1 MDHRNRRWL
10 HSRSWASGQRPDGGW
25 LICFGRRDAPIGAKT
40 VLSIRWNSS
49 RIIISIKLLLNTLVH
64 MSTSATCGWQGEGVH
79 VEWGTFL
86 NGDDWGRK
94 PYQPR
99 GHRKGRCEGGRLSK
113 CKVEHKGPTSEPPSN
128 NILERRSQGLSEPPA
143 VPTVLTPDVVGFVEE
158 GLHEAGFAEIRKAV
172 ENGGKGPNESH
183 GGASGSAGGCG
194 ESEVGGWLQHAPGP
208 FFGKDDID
216 KDTAK
221 MCFPPGA
228 TIDKDDSYHY
238 RWKITMYIECTDQF
252 IYTKV

>member
-1 MDHRNRRWL
+1 M
-10 HSRSWASGQRPDGGW
+10 
-25 LICFGRRDAPIGAKT
+25 
-40 VLSIRWNSS
+40 
-49 RIIISIKLLLNTLVH
+49 
-64 MSTSATCGWQGEGVH
+64 
-79 VEWGTFL
+79 
-86 NGDDWGRK
+86 
-94 PYQPR
+94 
-99 GHRKGRCEGGRLSK
+99 
-113 CKVEHKGPTSEPPSN
+113 
-128 NILERRSQGLSEPPA
+128 SEPPA

-158 GLHEAGFAEIRKAV
+158 GLHEAGFEEIRKAV

-183 GGASGSAGGCG
+183 GGASGSADGCG
-194 ESEVGGWLQHAPGP
+194 ESKSGGRLLHAPGP